1 MAAQAKRRK
10 TARKPAAK
18 LRKAAGRP
26 VAAKRKA
33 GRKPAAKARRSAM
46 LTTGIGG
53 AFDVIAGRK
62 PDPDGPW
69 RPGTGWAQSTGPNP
83 FSQWLKARGPRKR
96 S

>member
-1 MAAQAKRRK
+1 MAAKARKRRA
-10 TARKPAAK
+10 ARKPAAK
-18 LRKAAGRP
+18 NRKAA
-26 VAAKRKA
+26 K
-33 GRKPAAKARRSAM
+33 KPAAKARRAAL
-46 LTTGIGG
+46 LTRGIGG